1 MGLRF
6 IGTYVIGAA
15 VIAASAG
22 LNANAQVRSSAKSNT
37 ASTVTAEVTKGKLNP
52 AESKPGDTITVRLK
66 EDVKSN
72 GQVVLKKGSTITGVV
87 RNVKHAEANTG
98 AKGEAKAQAQ
108 SMMDI
113 EWLAPSA
120 EGKAAQNLSFA
131 LQSVAQVNPIYRHE
145 QEAAADDFAFAG
157 SSAASTAVARPARP
171 AGAAA
176 GGLLGGAVGATTS
189 VTGATV
195 GAVDG
200 IGSLGSSVNSATRT
214 SSESN
219 AALLNMPTVI
229 AADQQTSSMIES
241 NLGSSSS
248 GQLFKL
254 GQGQLVTAGGS
265 QQSVDIFSHL
275 NNDTVITS
283 ASRNFEISS
292 GAQMQMLVGVNSK

>member
-1 MGLRF
+1 MSLRF

-15 VIAASAG
+15 VLAASAG
-22 LNANAQVRSSAKSNT
+22 LNANAQVRSSAKANT
-37 ASTVTAEVTKGKLNP
+37 ASHVAAEVTKGKLNP
-52 AESKPGDTITVRLK
+52 AQSKPGDTITVRLK

-72 GQVVLKKGSTITGVV
+72 GQVVMKKGSTITGVV

-98 AKGEAKAQAQ
+98 AKGEAKGQAQ
-108 SMMDI
+108 SMMAI
-113 EWLAPSA
+113 EWLAPAA

-131 LQSVAQVNPIYRHE
+131 LQSVTQVNPIYRHE

-157 SSAASTAVARPARP
+157 SSAASTAVSRPARQT
-171 AGAAA
+171 GSNA

-189 VTGATV
+189 VTAATV

-200 IGSLGSSVNSATRT
+200 IGTLGSSVNSATRT

-219 AALLNMPTVI
+219 SALLNMPSVV
-229 AADQQTSSMIES
+229 AADQQTSSMIEN

-254 GQGQLVTAGGS
+254 GHGQFVTAGGS

-292 GAQMQMLVGVNSK
+292 GAQMQMLVGVNRK

>member
-1 MGLRF
+1 
-6 IGTYVIGAA
+6 
-15 VIAASAG
+15 
-22 LNANAQVRSSAKSNT
+22 
-37 ASTVTAEVTKGKLNP
+37 
-52 AESKPGDTITVRLK
+52 VRLK

-87 RNVKHAEANTG
+87 RNVKNAEANNG
-98 AKGEAKAQAQ
+98 AKGEVKAQAQ
-108 SMMDI
+108 SMMNI
-113 EWLAPSA
+113 EWLAPAA

-145 QEAAADDFAFAG
+145 QESAADDFALA
-157 SSAASTAVARPARP
+157 SRSAASTAVARPI
-171 AGAAA
+171 GANA
-176 GGLLGGAVGATTS
+176 GGLLGGVVGTTTT
-189 VTGATV
+189 VTGGAV

-219 AALLNMPTVI
+219 AALLNMPSVV

-254 GQGQLVTAGGS
+254 GHGQLVTAGGS

>member
-6 IGTYVIGAA
+6 IGTFVIGAA

-37 ASTVTAEVTKGKLNP
+37 ASHVTAEVTKGKLNP
-52 AESKPGDTITVRLK
+52 AVSKPGDTITVRLK

-98 AKGEAKAQAQ
+98 AKGETKGQAQ
-108 SMMDI
+108 SMMSI
-113 EWLAPSA
+113 EWLAPAA

-131 LQSVAQVNPIYRHE
+131 LESVAQVNPIYRHE
-145 QEAAADDFAFAG
+145 HEAADDLALTG
-157 SSAASTAVARPARP
+157 RSAASTAVGRP
-171 AGAAA
+171 AGANA
-176 GGLLGGAVGATTS
+176 GGLLGGVVGATTS
-189 VTGATV
+189 VTGATA

-200 IGSLGSSVNSATRT
+200 IGTLGSSVNSTTRT
-214 SSESN
+214 TSESN
-219 AALLNMPTVI
+219 AALFSMPSVV

-254 GQGQLVTAGGS
+254 GSGQLVTAGGS

-292 GAQMQMLVGVNSK
+292 GAQMQMLIGVNRK

>member
-22 LNANAQVRSSAKSNT
+22 LNANAQVRSSAKANT
-37 ASTVTAEVTKGKLNP
+37 ASSVTAEVTKGKLNP

-87 RNVKHAEANTG
+87 RNVKHAEANTS

-108 SMMDI
+108 SMMNI
-113 EWLAPSA
+113 EWLAPAA

-157 SSAASTAVARPARP
+157 RSAASTAVARPA
-171 AGAAA
+171 ANA

-200 IGSLGSSVNSATRT
+200 IGTLGSSVNSATRT

-219 AALLNMPTVI
+219 AALLNMPSVV

-254 GQGQLVTAGGS
+254 GSGQLVTAGGS

-275 NNDTVITS
+275 SNDTVITS

-292 GAQMQMLVGVNSK
+292 GAQMQMLVGVNRK